1 MTRMN
6 LCLAFASVI
15 AAVLLSEQQTAP
27 KLSAPTYFIAAK
39 AEYRDSEEIWL
50 RGTSNLPP
58 GAILIVDVQ
67 NYVGENSKVLS
78 KRSLPRVGKDGL
90 FEATLVPLP
99 KTQFKHNIVCIV
111 SFSPDYPG
119 QDASVVTAV
128 GKKGERLGFPTNPQT
143 EINSGERVSLRAD
156 VHVD

>member
-1 MTRMN
+1 MTRMI
-6 LCLAFASVI
+6 LCLTFASVI
-15 AAVLLSEQQTAP
+15 AAVLLSERQTVP

-39 AEYRDSEEIWL
+39 AEYRDSEKIWL
-50 RGTSNLPP
+50 RGTSNLPS

-78 KRSLPRVGKDGL
+78 RRSLPRVGRDGF

-99 KTQFKHNIVCIV
+99 ETQFRQNIVCIV
-111 SFSPDYPG
+111 SFSPNYPD
-119 QDASVVTAV
+119 QDAPVVKAV
-128 GKKGERLGFPTNPQT
+128 GKKGEQLGFPTNPQT